1 LNGIE
6 IQKKMFRSAFLSLFL
21 LLVTA
26 PSMLAE
32 NLLSEKETRVY
43 KNEVFSDKIHTVK
56 VRSTTWEFS
65 FPVIELG
72 SDQHLELIFDDLST
86 GPRNFGYTMVHCDA
100 NWSESD
106 LQKQEYLSGMG
117 EGTIRESDPSYNTTF
132 DYTHYRLEI
141 PEEDCMPVI
150 SGNYAL
156 VVYEADDPDK
166 VILTH
171 RFYVVEKAALIT
183 GHVQQVPS
191 GDFSETSQQ
200 VVFSL
205 EYSGLPVQDPLRDFF
220 IVIRQNGRDDS
231 SIRNL
236 KPSSVAN
243 GKIEFDSQDEGIFS
257 AGNEFRTLD
266 LKSMK
271 YQTENIASIDFQN
284 PYYHVFLKPDKSRNG
299 NPYFSKSDLN
309 GQYFINQEK
318 ARNKH
323 IEADYIF
330 VHFTLSEPYPLPE
343 DVYITG
349 ELTNW
354 AASPSGKMKFN
365 ADKGYYECTLLLKQG
380 LYDYAYCSKDK
391 KTGTANGEV
400 FEGSY
405 YETGNDYEIY
415 VYLHDSRGQHDRL
428 VGYLPLKTGK

>member
-1 LNGIE
+1 M
-6 IQKKMFRSAFLSLFL
+6 KMFLSACISLLFIL
-21 LLVTA
+21 LTS
-26 PSMLAE
+26 P
-32 NLLSEKETRVY
+32 LLSAGSLHSGKDTRQY
-43 KNEVFSDKIHTVK
+43 KNEVFSDRIHSVK

-72 SDQHLELIFDDLST
+72 SEQHLELIFDDLT
-86 GPRNFGYTMVHCDA
+86 TEPHNLGYTMVHCDA
-100 NWSESD
+100 GWNGSD

-117 EGTIRESDPSYNTTF
+117 EGTVRESDPSYNTTY
-132 DYTHYRLEI
+132 DYTHYRLEF
-141 PEEDCMPVI
+141 PEEDCIPVL

-156 VVYEADDPDK
+156 IVYEADDPDK

-171 RFYVVEKAALIT
+171 RFYVVEKAVQVT
-183 GHVQQVPS
+183 GRVQQAPS
-191 GDFSETSQQ
+191 GEFRETSQQ
-200 VVFSL
+200 VVFSMD
-205 EYSGLPVQDPLRDFF
+205 YSGLPVQDPLRDLNV
-220 IVIRQNGRDDS
+220 VIRQNGRDDNI
-231 SIRNL
+231 IRNL
-236 KPSSVAN
+236 KPSSVSN
-243 GKIEFDSQDEGIFS
+243 GKAEFAGMDEGIFN

-266 LKSMK
+266 VKSMK
-271 YQTENIASIDFQN
+271 YQTENIAAIDFQN
-284 PYYHVFLKPDKSRNG
+284 PYYHVYLKPDKSRDG

-330 VHFTLSEPYPLPE
+330 VHFTLTEPYPLPE
-343 DVYITG
+343 DVYVTG
-349 ELTNW
+349 ELTGW
-354 AASPSGKMKFN
+354 AESGAGRMKYN

-380 LYDYAYCSKDK
+380 LYDYAYCSRDRKSGK
-391 KTGTANGEV
+391 ANLEV

-415 VYLHDSRGQHDRL
+415 IYLHDSRSQYDRL

>member
-1 LNGIE
+1 
-6 IQKKMFRSAFLSLFL
+6 MFQSAFISIVFL
-21 LLVTA
+21 LLTA
-26 PSMLAE
+26 P
-32 NLLSEKETRVY
+32 LLSARSLQPEKETRQF
-43 KNEVFSDKIHTVK
+43 KNEVFSDKIYTVK

-72 SDQHLELIFDDLST
+72 SEQHLELIFDNLT
-86 GPRNFGYTMVHCDA
+86 TEPHTFGYTMVHCDA
-100 NWSESD
+100 NWNETD

-117 EGTIRESDPSYNTTF
+117 EGTIRESDPSYNTTY
-132 DYTHYRLEI
+132 DYMHYRLEF
-141 PEEDCMPVI
+141 PEDDCMPVL
-150 SGNYAL
+150 SGNYAI

-166 VILTH
+166 VVLTH
-171 RFYVVEKAALIT
+171 RFYVVEKAAQLT
-183 GHVQQVPS
+183 GRVQQVPS
-191 GDFSETSQQ
+191 GEFRETSQQ
-200 VVFSL
+200 VAFSL
-205 EYSGLPVQDPLRDFF
+205 DYSGLPVQDPLRDLSV
-220 IVIRQNGRDDS
+220 VIRQNGRDDNS
-231 SIRNL
+231 MRNL

-243 GKIEFDSQDEGIFS
+243 GKIEFDGPDEGIFN

-271 YQTENIASIDFQN
+271 YQTENIAAIDFQN
-284 PYYHVFLKPDKSRNG
+284 PNYHVFLKPDKSRDG
-299 NPYFSKSDLN
+299 SPYFSKSDLN

-330 VHFTLSEPYPLPE
+330 VHFTLAEPYPLPE
-343 DVYITG
+343 DVYVTG

-354 AASPSGKMKFN
+354 AASPSGKMKYN
-365 ADKGYYECTLLLKQG
+365 ADKAYYECTLLLKQG
-380 LYDYAYCSKDK
+380 LYDYAYCSMDK
-391 KTGTANGEV
+391 KTGQTNLEV

-415 VYLHDSRGQHDRL
+415 VYLHDSRSQYDRL